1 MKFFDNI
8 IGLEIE
14 NSSIC
19 NAACP
24 QCIRET
30 YPGDYGWLNQTYL
43 TEDFFDRIPEHAY
56 ANIKHILFSG
66 TIGDPCAA
74 PNFVEVIKKVRS
86 KLPDVLIRI
95 STNGGMK
102 NPIFWTDLAR
112 VLGTNHEVVFA
123 IDGLADTNSIY
134 RVNVNFKKVIENCS
148 AFIEAGGVA
157 GWQYIIFKHNQ
168 HQVEEAK
175 AFSKKQGFKNFY
187 LRPSHRFVLDNILG
201 RRPVGGSGILI
212 EPPTDPKYVHGVVI
226 EQPLKKLDITEW
238 LNTSESSDI
247 TCYAK
252 KDRSIYIDSHGHVF
266 PCCFLGASLYSRA
279 TLTIPDGWDNLW
291 ETEGKNKVNLYNT
304 EWDNV
309 IDNVFLDK
317 IQESWDGRKY
327 SEGRLAVCAGN
338 CGKFEGRLNDP
349 SKFENVKNQIDE

>member
-1 MKFFDNI
+1 M
-8 IGLEIE
+8 
-14 NSSIC
+14 
-19 NAACP
+19 
-24 QCIRET
+24 
-30 YPGDYGWLNQTYL
+30 
-43 TEDFFDRIPEHAY
+43 
-56 ANIKHILFSG
+56 
-66 TIGDPCAA
+66 
-74 PNFVEVIKKVRS
+74 
-86 KLPDVLIRI
+86 
-95 STNGGMK
+95 
-102 NPIFWTDLAR
+102 
-112 VLGTNHEVVFA
+112 
-123 IDGLADTNSIY
+123 
-134 RVNVNFKKVIENCS
+134 
-148 AFIEAGGVA
+148 
-157 GWQYIIFKHNQ
+157 
-168 HQVEEAK
+168 
-175 AFSKKQGFKNFY
+175 
-187 LRPSHRFVLDNILG
+187 
-201 RRPVGGSGILI
+201 I